1 MNEPFWINISNWAM
15 VIGGFL
21 TAFGTL
27 GNAFLPSRA
36 ANNSNNKVEVN
47 QNTIVAPQALI
58 VTEGQTGGQN
68 IVNIGHPNS
77 ANELG
82 SPQFEEMGRFGKNIL
97 HPELIHLSTDSS
109 YSFAAKL
116 PDDTQLKVHLTRTD
130 GNEKAFWGMSIG
142 TVTNWA
148 WVAARPE
155 SGRQEFSLDDI
166 KGDLR
171 IHFWDEG
178 AAEMSVY
185 FEDQLFSQ
193 KTIYWK

>member
-1 MNEPFWINISNWAM
+1 MNEQFWLNISNWAM
-15 VIGGFL
+15 VIGAFL

-27 GNAFLPSRA
+27 GSAFLPNRT
-36 ANNSNNKVEVN
+36 ANNPNNKVEVT
-47 QNTIVAPQALI
+47 QKTIVAPQALI

-68 IVNIGHPNS
+68 VVNIGRINP

-82 SPQFEEMGRFGKNIL
+82 SPLFDETGRFGKNIL
-97 HPELIHLSTDSS
+97 HPDLIHLSVDTS